1 MSISKDGIIN
11 FLREVYIEIDDQEL
25 ITFISENCSNLLGY
39 TSPEL
44 VGKNIR
50 DILSVIPEKY
60 TTVANLKASAI
71 TKNDTVIPV
80 DLAGSPIVNDNN
92 EVVGYRF
99 SLIDISLY
107 FKFNSHEK
115 TINQMFERSKD
126 IIYRAELV
134 PTFKFTYLSPSIEEI
149 LGYTA
154 KEHLVNPVLP
164 FQIAHPDDCDILIR
178 KITNNIDFSKPLP
191 TRYQHKDGH
200 YVWLDDYCIP
210 IYDDNGV
217 LVALEGFSRDITEKK
232 QLEEKLER
240 LSYYDSLTGAYNKH
254 YLEKEIH
261 ILDTE
266 KDLPIGIVFC
276 DLDNLKITNDTM
288 GHEFGDK
295 LIVNTINIL
304 KDTFTENSV
313 IARTGGDEF
322 IIIIKD
328 TSLSKVKGLYNLLCS
343 SVEQQNKYNS
353 ELKVGISIGYSFSET
368 SIGVIRQLI
377 TVADKNMYKDKQRK
391 KNSIPI

>member
-1 MSISKDGIIN
+1 MHYEINKDSLIN
-11 FLREVYIEIDDQEL
+11 FLREVYIEIDDQES
-25 ITFISENCSNLLGY
+25 ITFISKNCSNLLGH
-39 TSPEL
+39 TQVEL

-60 TTVANLKASAI
+60 TTVANLKVSVI
-71 TKNDTVIPV
+71 TKNGTVIPV

-99 SLIDISLY
+99 SLIDISSY
-107 FKFNSHEK
+107 FKFDSHEK

-126 IIYRAELV
+126 IIYRSELI

-149 LGYTA
+149 LGYSVE
-154 KEHLVNPVLP
+154 EHLINQMLP

-191 TRYQHKDGH
+191 VRYRHKDGY
-200 YVWLDDYCIP
+200 YVWLDDFCIP
-210 IYDDNGV
+210 IYDDNSV
-217 LVALEGFSRDITEKK
+217 LVALEGFSRDITDKK

-240 LSYYDSLTGAYNKH
+240 LSYYDGLTGAYNKY

-261 ILDTE
+261 VLDTE
-266 KDLPIGIVFC
+266 KDLPVGIIFC
-276 DLDNLKITNDTM
+276 DLDNLKLTNDVM
-288 GHEFGDK
+288 GHEFGDR

-343 SVEQQNKYNS
+343 SVEQQNKYNK
-353 ELKVGISIGYSFSET
+353 ELKVGVSIGY
-368 SIGVIRQLI
+368 
-377 TVADKNMYKDKQRK
+377 
-391 KNSIPI
+391 